1 MKTTAR
7 FYSSLGLLLVLNV
20 LVKPLWIFGI
30 DRPVQ
35 NLAGTAV
42 YGAYFALFNL
52 AFMLN
57 FLLDWGLSTFLNREL
72 AADPAAY
79 SRKTGFFLRL
89 KLLMLLL
96 YGAIVFFIA
105 RASGIENQRWLWLL
119 IGIQSLTSLFLF
131 ARAII
136 SAHQWFRTD
145 ALFSVLDKILMILL
159 CGGFLLFP
167 TWGHLSIDR
176 FLWIQLICTGIAL
189 FAALIMLW
197 QKGIRFSIT
206 NTHEKIRPLFR
217 TTLPYAL
224 IVLLMS
230 AHYRLDGFLLE
241 RLHPQGAYEAGVYAG
256 AYRLLDA
263 ANMAGYLLVSFLLP
277 FIARHQPEKS
287 LVNEAVLFIR
297 HFLLLLAFGVTAL
310 ALLLAPW
317 MQSLL
322 YHNDSPAAITV
333 LQYCLPALIGY
344 SLVQV
349 YGTVLTATG
358 HIWTLSGIVLVALLL
373 NTGLNIYWIPTHGA
387 LGACYAALISQTA
400 CGMACMLMARHKTGL
415 FIQWQSLFTT
425 ILIGAMLFCFLYF
438 GQSFISNRTVLIS
451 AGIVFVFGLAVMTRL
466 VDLRKWKQLFINH

>member
-1 MKTTAR
+1 MKTASR
-7 FYSSLGLLLVLNV
+7 FYSSLGLLLVLNI

-42 YGAYFALFNL
+42 YGTYFALFNL
-52 AFMLN
+52 AYLLN

-89 KLLMLLL
+89 KLVMVLL
-96 YGAIVFFIA
+96 YGAIVFIIA
-105 RASGIENQRWLWLL
+105 RVSGIENQGWLWLL

-136 SAHQWFRTD
+136 SAHQWFRAD

-167 TWGHLSIDR
+167 TWGQLSIDR

-189 FAALIMLW
+189 LAALIMLW
-197 QKGIRFSIT
+197 QKGIRFPKT
-206 NTHEKIRPLFR
+206 NAGEKIRPLFR
-217 TTLPYAL
+217 SALPYAL

-230 AHYRLDGFLLE
+230 THYRLDGFLLE
-241 RLHPQGAYEAGVYAG
+241 RLHPQGAYEAGLYAG

-263 ANMAGYLLVSFLLP
+263 ANMAGFLLASFLLP
-277 FIARHQPEKS
+277 FMARHQPEKS
-287 LVNEAVLFIR
+287 MIHEAVLLIR
-297 HFLLLLAFGVTAL
+297 HFLLLMALGITAI

-317 MQSLL
+317 LQSVL

-333 LQYCLPALIGY
+333 LQYCLPALTGY

-349 YGTVLTATG
+349 YGTVLTASG
-358 HIWTLSGIVLVALLL
+358 HIRTFCGIVFVSVLL
-373 NTGLNIYWIPTHGA
+373 NTGLNLIWIPSQGA
-387 LGACYAALISQTA
+387 PGSCYAALISQTA
-400 CGMACMLMARHKTGL
+400 CGITCMLMARYKTGL
-415 FIQWQSLFTT
+415 SIQWKSLFTT

-438 GQSFISNRTVLIS
+438 GQSFISNTTGLIS
-451 AGIVFVFGLAVMTRL
+451 AGIVFVLGLAIITRL
-466 VDLRKWKQLFINH
+466 IDLRKWKQLFINH